1 MAKNK
6 ITFDISIHY
15 STVQRE
21 RNSLPIASLDSTR
34 LSRVG
39 NGRLIILFE
48 EPKTYFCMETEVLD
62 YLVQLKGV
70 IIDFDSGKLESFTIS
85 KDYFSDRFSYAYNP
99 RDKSLEITDENAVG
113 GPQKIRV
120 RYHDFRTSFLA

>member
-1 MAKNK
+1 
-6 ITFDISIHY
+6 
-15 STVQRE
+15 
-21 RNSLPIASLDSTR
+21 
-34 LSRVG
+34 
-39 NGRLIILFE
+39 
-48 EPKTYFCMETEVLD
+48 METEVLD

-120 RYHDFRTSFLA
+120 RYHDFRTSFLAFYKTAMLEFELLYPELKSNNSFRDIANY